1 MRCLA
6 DQAQKVGP
14 RIVTFEEKFSSV
26 SAFRAKD
33 LCSLDLDSKH
43 PPRYLWR
50 GLCRAAITSLVISLR
65 NIQSTYNQRNSLFLL
80 YGTEEDIGVD
90 HDAVEV
96 TVVPWDTLHGTGTGY
111 EGLSR
116 GRAGGG
122 SGHLRTEGWAR
133 GLIGWNLLSKVFL

>member
-1 MRCLA
+1 LRRSFLLFLHF
-6 DQAQKVGP
+6 GP
-14 RIVTFEEKFSSV
+14 RIFVVWISTANIHRVTSGGV
-26 SAFRAKD
+26 YA
-33 LCSLDLDSKH
+33 
-43 PPRYLWR
+43 
-50 GLCRAAITSLVISLR
+50 G
-65 NIQSTYNQRNSLFLL
+65 NQRNSLFLL

-116 GRAGGG
+116 GQAGGG